1 MEQRLTLADGT
12 VISNAYGMLVDGN
25 LFIYIDNTTM
35 DIRDVF
41 ALLSNTK
48 KTKRIRSQAF
58 GEDITYQKYTD
69 IYFIRRELDG
79 SINAGLR
86 KAG

>member
-12 VISNAYGMLVDGN
+12 VISNAYALLVDGN
-25 LFIYIDNTTM
+25 LFVYINGTTM

-48 KTKRIRSQAF
+48 KTKRIRSQAY
-58 GEDITYQKYTD
+58 GQDITYQKYTD

-86 KAG
+86 KVG

>member
-12 VISNAYGMLVDGN
+12 VISNAYALLVDGN
-25 LFIYIDNTTM
+25 LFVYINGTTM

-48 KTKRIRSQAF
+48 KTKRIRSQAY
-58 GEDITYQKYTD
+58 GQDITYQKYTD

-79 SINAGLR
+79 SVNAGLR
-86 KAG
+86 KVG

>member
-12 VISNAYGMLVDGN
+12 VISNAYAILVDGN
-25 LFIYIDNTTM
+25 LFIYITSTTM
-35 DIRDVF
+35 DIRDVWS
-41 ALLSNTK
+41 LLSNTK